1 MTSSCTR
8 CKPLRVNLSSE
19 ELSALDHDLRF
30 EFGPSAVTPERA
42 EEVRNLLALADKDF
56 EDHVSE
62 MARLEKQRAKLLSL
76 ISPMR
81 KLPNEVLL
89 CLFQHVC
96 EENLLQCYPWP
107 FRQKPPTEIT
117 SPVITYLPSM
127 AISSVCSRWREL
139 ALSSPSL
146 WANLV
151 VETHTLESETSVGFA
166 DTVIRYLER
175 SDGLPLRLKLAI
187 CGSANATEIS
197 SLIHLAQHAW
207 RWKTLKYRGHY
218 SLTGYGMP
226 SEVRFPLL
234 AELDITDSK
243 ELGHFE
249 DCLRLRAL
257 STWAVRPIPRVF
269 YGTLEHLDFY
279 GQSLNNVVEALR
291 SCSRLKSLQ
300 SRHLQASK
308 DELEQGV
315 LGTWPNIVSLTADR
329 ASCRIMFSSL
339 NFPSLNNL
347 VVEGDQISWPSD
359 AFLSFVSRSSCMIT
373 AFTLRDIF
381 LEVLPAL
388 LHLEV
393 DLVDPYPPPENP
405 ITPYFIANL
414 IHDQSTSSIV
424 PELDSLHLK
433 YNSTDTFEDATFIH
447 MVQSRWHKPGSDLS
461 AGIMAMGRSCIRSV
475 VLKFLSREVDAYV
488 YRPLRILDA
497 EGLRVVVAG
506 TNGVQSIYSR
516 VQQGSVKK
524 EAVKKEKVKK
534 RSMMSSNCIDM
545 KGKDVVT
552 AYIPSL
558 NIERLVITAENA
570 SFNRLHP
577 GGVLTGTK
585 WIFYPN
591 RSAYAD

>member
-1 MTSSCTR
+1 
-8 CKPLRVNLSSE
+8 
-19 ELSALDHDLRF
+19 
-30 EFGPSAVTPERA
+30 
-42 EEVRNLLALADKDF
+42 
-56 EDHVSE
+56 
-62 MARLEKQRAKLLSL
+62 MARLEAQRAKLLSL
-76 ISPMR
+76 ISRCGSCQM
-81 KLPNEVLL
+81 KFCCASSSTYVKK
-89 CLFQHVC
+89 
-96 EENLLQCYPWP
+96 NLLQCYPWP
-107 FRQKPPTEIT
+107 FRQKLPPK
-117 SPVITYLPSM
+117 SHLPSSLTFFDGHQLRM
-127 AISSVCSRWREL
+127 FRWREL

-166 DTVIRYLER
+166 DTVIRYLKR

-207 RWKTLKYRGHY
+207 RWKNAEVSGHY

-249 DCLRLRAL
+249 DGLRLRAL

-329 ASCRIMFSSL
+329 AS
-339 NFPSLNNL
+339 
-347 VVEGDQISWPSD
+347 
-359 AFLSFVSRSSCMIT
+359 SSCMIT

-447 MVQSRWHKPGSDLS
+447 MVQSRWHKPGSDLC
-461 AGIMAMGRSCIRSV
+461 AGIMAMG
-475 VLKFLSREVDAYV
+475 
-488 YRPLRILDA
+488 
-497 EGLRVVVAG
+497 
-506 TNGVQSIYSR
+506 
-516 VQQGSVKK
+516 
-524 EAVKKEKVKK
+524 EAVLDLSFSSFFREKLMHTFTDHFGFWMQ
-534 RSMMSSNCIDM
+534 R
-545 KGKDVVT
+545 
-552 AYIPSL
+552 A
-558 NIERLVITAENA
+558 
-570 SFNRLHP
+570 
-577 GGVLTGTK
+577 
-585 WIFYPN
+585 
-591 RSAYAD
+591 